1 MHGNNLGTLHQYLH
15 EDILPAELGGSGK
28 SISCRNTKILV
39 IIYPTDFKFSQ
50 NEFQNQH

>member
-28 SISCRNTKILV
+28 TIFKYQIYSIV
-39 IIYPTDFKFSQ
+39 FKNAQSQ
-50 NEFQNQH
+50 N